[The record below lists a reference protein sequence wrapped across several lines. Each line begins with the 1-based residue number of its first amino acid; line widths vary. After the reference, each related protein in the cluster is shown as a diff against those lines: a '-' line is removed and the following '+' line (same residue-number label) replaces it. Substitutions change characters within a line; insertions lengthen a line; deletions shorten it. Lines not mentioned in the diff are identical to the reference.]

1 MKKSRLF
8 AVTRRTVSNLLV
20 VLIGIAFFLFLSN
33 YSMCMDKLRGLYQII
48 SPFVAAFVVAFLLN
62 APMVW
67 MEDKVFY
74 RFRHK
79 RAFAVIGTYT
89 VALAVVGSLM
99 VAVMPEVWM
108 SAVTLFE
115 NLPGYLESIGG
126 MVNDIAQKF
135 HLDLNSAEALVGSW
149 EEFVA
154 VLVATI
160 QKLLPQ
166 FIDFSV
172 ALGNGVIN
180 SIMALIVSI
189 YMLLSKD
196 TLKRQCKKAIYALFE
211 KDTAERI
218 LQISRRS
225 HVVFSGFIN
234 GKILDSA
241 IIGVICFIVTAMLQL
256 EYSALISVI
265 VGVTNMIPFFG
276 PFIGAIPCIVILVI
290 VDPWQALIFA
300 VFVLI
305 LQQFDGNILGP
316 KILGNS
322 TGLSP
327 MWVLLAIVI
336 GGGMFGFAGML
347 VGVPTFAVLY
357 SVVSD
362 FLHDRLMAKGI
373 NEKGEP
379 LPAQPEEADPQ

>member
-1 MKKSRLF
+1 M
-8 AVTRRTVSNLLV
+8 
-20 VLIGIAFFLFLSN
+20 
-33 YSMCMDKLRGLYQII
+33 
-48 SPFVAAFVVAFLLN
+48 
-62 APMVW
+62 
-67 MEDKVFY
+67 
-74 RFRHK
+74 
-79 RAFAVIGTYT
+79 
-89 VALAVVGSLM
+89 LM
-99 VAVMPEVWM
+99 
-108 SAVTLFE
+108 
-115 NLPGYLESIGG
+115 
-126 MVNDIAQKF
+126 
-135 HLDLNSAEALVGSW
+135 
-149 EEFVA
+149 
-154 VLVATI
+154 
-160 QKLLPQ
+160 
-166 FIDFSV
+166 
-172 ALGNGVIN
+172 
-180 SIMALIVSI
+180 
-189 YMLLSKD
+189 SKD

-265 VGVTNMIPFFG
+265 VGITNMIPFFG

-300 VFVLI
+300 VFVFV

-347 VGVPTFAVLY
+347 IGVPTFAVLY

-362 FLHDRLMAKGI
+362 ILQDRLLAKGI
-373 NEKGEP
+373 DEKGEP
-379 LPAQPEEADPQ
+379 LPRCV